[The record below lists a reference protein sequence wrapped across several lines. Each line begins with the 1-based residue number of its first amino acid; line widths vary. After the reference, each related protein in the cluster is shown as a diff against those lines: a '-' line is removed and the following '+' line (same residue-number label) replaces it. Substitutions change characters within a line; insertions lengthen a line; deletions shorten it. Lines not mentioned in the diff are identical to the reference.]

1 MKGLID
7 VYCGNGR
14 GKTTLAMGRAL
25 LASVQGSSVMIIQFL
40 KGQDRR
46 EFDFLQNLEGQDIK
60 IFRFEKLYG
69 SYEELSGR
77 AKEEEDQNIRNS
89 VNFARKV
96 IVTQE
101 CDLLVLDEV
110 LGLLDL
116 GIIGEQE
123 IRRLLKE
130 KRNDMQIVLTGRA
143 FPPQMMDCVDRVT
156 TLDTIETERNRD

>member
-25 LASVQGSSVMIIQFL
+25 LASVQGGSVMIIQFL

-46 EFDFLQNLEGQDIK
+46 EFDFLQNLDGQDIK

-123 IRRLLKE
+123 IRGLLKE
-130 KRNDMQIVLTGRA
+130 KRNDMQIVLTGRS
-143 FPPQMMDCVDRVT
+143 FPAQMMDCVDRVT
-156 TLDTIETERNRD
+156 TLDTIETERD